1 MHATECGAAC
11 LGSVLAYF
19 GRWVPLT
26 ELRQQCEVSRD
37 GSSAASISRAAK
49 YFGLDCKGMS
59 VRAGLLDKLP
69 LPLILF
75 WQFSHFVVLEG
86 MSDNHYLLNDPAT
99 GRRKVTKEQFIKSY
113 SGIALRF
120 APREDFEKGGT
131 QPNLLKQLK
140 ILLAGTWRV
149 LSGVIACGLML
160 TLLALVIPFA
170 LHYFVDDVL
179 VNQGSWVEVVAIL
192 LISAVLVYMLS
203 LLKHRFLQ
211 RLSVRISVIGYDQN
225 FTRLLRLPVEFFEHR
240 MVGDVSDRVSS
251 IDRVAKK
258 LTNEFLV
265 LIMDMAMSVVL
276 LGAMLLYDLGLAIIV
291 LLLAIAHVGFAY
303 FLNKFQITRNQAMR
317 REQGLLIGVGMQM
330 LSHADNLRMTGSD
343 DRFFSRWSGQQASE
357 LRARQSYMQLSSL
370 NSALPEIISALRS
383 AAILAIGGTMVIAGE
398 ISLGVLVGFYILA
411 EMFLEPVG
419 RFIGFNDER
428 NNLETDLQR
437 VQDIQSTDEDPTFI
451 NQGVTGSAN
460 TETITTFNGRM
471 QLAGRVELRDLTYG
485 YNKSRPPLIKDFN
498 LTIQPG
504 QRVAVVGPSG
514 SGKSTLTRLVSGLS
528 QAWSGEILFDNRRME
543 EIPEEVLRR
552 SISVVT
558 QESSLF
564 AATIRDNITLWN
576 PAVPDDA
583 VISAA
588 RDACIHDEI
597 LLRPEGYATMVEEGG
612 VNFSGGQRQRLD
624 IARAL
629 IGNPTLIILDEATS
643 ALDASTEEA
652 VDDNLRRRGST
663 CLIIAHRLSTVRD
676 CDEIIVLDKGTVIQ
690 RGNHEELIRDQDG
703 MYFKLVNSE

>member
-1 MHATECGAAC
+1 
-11 LGSVLAYF
+11 
-19 GRWVPLT
+19 
-26 ELRQQCEVSRD
+26 
-37 GSSAASISRAAK
+37 
-49 YFGLDCKGMS
+49 
-59 VRAGLLDKLP
+59 
-69 LPLILF
+69 
-75 WQFSHFVVLEG
+75 
-86 MSDNHYLLNDPAT
+86 
-99 GRRKVTKEQFIKSY
+99 
-113 SGIALRF
+113 
-120 APREDFEKGGT
+120 
-131 QPNLLKQLK
+131 
-140 ILLAGTWRV
+140 
-149 LSGVIACGLML
+149 
-160 TLLALVIPFA
+160 
-170 LHYFVDDVL
+170 
-179 VNQGSWVEVVAIL
+179 
-192 LISAVLVYMLS
+192 
-203 LLKHRFLQ
+203 
-211 RLSVRISVIGYDQN
+211 
-225 FTRLLRLPVEFFEHR
+225 
-240 MVGDVSDRVSS
+240 
-251 IDRVAKK
+251 
-258 LTNEFLV
+258 
-265 LIMDMAMSVVL
+265 
-276 LGAMLLYDLGLAIIV
+276 
-291 LLLAIAHVGFAY
+291 
-303 FLNKFQITRNQAMR
+303 
-317 REQGLLIGVGMQM
+317 
-330 LSHADNLRMTGSD
+330 
-343 DRFFSRWSGQQASE
+343 
-357 LRARQSYMQLSSL
+357 
-370 NSALPEIISALRS
+370 
-383 AAILAIGGTMVIAGE
+383 MVIAGE